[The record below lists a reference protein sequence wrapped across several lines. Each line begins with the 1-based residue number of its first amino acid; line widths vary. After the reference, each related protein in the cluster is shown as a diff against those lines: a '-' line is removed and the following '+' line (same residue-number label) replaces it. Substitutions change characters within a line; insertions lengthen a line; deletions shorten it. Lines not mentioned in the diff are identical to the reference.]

1 VEVEEGREPLAAALA
16 ERGLTVVPDGPLLLV
31 ALHDQGTYDLVRDA
45 VVQLD
50 LPLVR
55 IEPRR
60 HRLEDL
66 FRDEGGAP

>member
-1 VEVEEGREPLAAALA
+1 M
-16 ERGLTVVPDGPLLLV
+16 VVPDGHLLLV
-31 ALHDQGTYDLVRDA
+31 ALQDQGTYDVVRDT
-45 VVQLD
+45 VVDLD

-66 FRDEGGAP
+66 FRDEEPAA